1 MDSNGQ
7 QSGEP
12 IYCRKGCGFFGHKDT
27 DRLCSKCYRD
37 EMKKKQKTEPSE
49 TTTSAS
55 LTSSILTSTQLS
67 AIATTQS
74 SNTPA
79 VSSSSSNSPAVITS
93 SAVSAALS
101 EALST
106 KASSP
111 SPQQA
116 TSLSTVTET
125 QGSSTINSS
134 PSDKVS
140 DGASSSENASTS
152 AAAAAT
158 AASTESSPTPNE
170 GAESP
175 ATTRK
180 KNKCQVCRKKV
191 GLTGFTCRCGGL
203 FCPLHRY
210 NNEHNCTFDY
220 RQYGQDEIRRNNPA
234 VKGEKIRKM

>member
-1 MDSNGQ
+1 MDSNSQ
-7 QSGEP
+7 QSEEP
-12 IYCRKGCGFFGHKDT
+12 VYCRKGCGFFGNKET
-27 DRLCSKCYRD
+27 DRLCSKCFKD

-74 SNTPA
+74 SVPTAA
-79 VSSSSSNSPAVITS
+79 VSSSSSKSPAVITS

-106 KASSP
+106 RASP

-116 TSLSTVTET
+116 SSLSTAAET
-125 QGSSTINSS
+125 QGSSPLNNL
-134 PSDKVS
+134 PSDKVC
-140 DGASSSENASTS
+140 DGASSFESPTAN
-152 AAAAAT
+152 AT
-158 AASTESSPTPNE
+158 ATASTESPATPND
-170 GAESP
+170 GSESP

-210 NNEHNCTFDY
+210 NNEHDCTFDY